1 MTESRALSS
10 YDGTYNSLKD
20 VQRVGS
26 YECGNILTNFNNQKY
41 PNSKPNHQMMDTK
54 TYLEQL
60 EQKYCKKTNGY
71 DDSDSDDFSN
81 DCSPHKAA
89 SQVPTKFQK
98 SKVSANIQNQP
109 EFRIPVDINLSR
121 GPSEIGQD
129 YRIIQDMNEKYGSI
143 AQSRI
148 TIVDQDAKRRFFEL
162 ALEMKKDLPQHHPGQ
177 SLLVA
182 QLYTESVQ
190 KQISEKYWR
199 QWLQA
204 RMKN

>member
-20 VQRVGS
+20 VQRIGQ
-26 YECGNILTNFNNQKY
+26 YDYGNNLTNFNNQKY
-41 PNSKPNHQMMDTK
+41 SNSKPNHQMMDTK

-60 EQKYCKKTNGY
+60 EQKYSKKTNGY
-71 DDSDSDDFSN
+71 NDSDSDDFSN
-81 DCSPHKAA
+81 DCSPNKAA

-109 EFRIPVDINLSR
+109 EFKIPVDINLSR

-129 YRIIQDMNEKYGSI
+129 YKIIQDMNEKYGSI

-162 ALEMKKDLPQHHPGQ
+162 ALEMKKELPQNHPGQ
-177 SLLVA
+177 SMLVA

-199 QWLQA
+199 QWLQT
-204 RMKN
+204 RLKN